1 MAGVFQSDVFQN
13 NVFQVDAGAPGHVFQ
28 CNVFLNNVF
37 QGVCGVTPSGGS
49 HLWGLR
55 DTPQRGR
62 RLRRVLAENRKRWDE
77 LLNRAEKT
85 QEAAL
90 DKAQDLTG
98 EAKESLT
105 DAARAAQ
112 AAIDA
117 AREAEAGQ
125 AALRSVVAA
134 LRRAA
139 AAKTRQDAIV
149 RAIEAERQ
157 AKELM
162 ARCLEMMAEIDD
174 EEALM
179 LLT

>member
-1 MAGVFQSDVFQN
+1 MALHILFRLGN
-13 NVFQVDAGAPGHVFQ
+13 GDAQAQ
-28 CNVFLNNVF
+28 
-37 QGVCGVTPSGGS
+37 TGGS

-62 RLRRVLAENRKRWDE
+62 RLRRVLEENRKRWND
-77 LLNRAEKT
+77 LLNKAEKT

-98 EAKESLT
+98 EAKESLA
-105 DAARAAQ
+105 DAAYAAQ

-125 AALRSVVAA
+125 AALQSVVAA
-134 LRRAA
+134 LHRAA
-139 AAKTRQDAIV
+139 AAKSLQDTIV
-149 RAIEAERQ
+149 RAVEAEQQ

-162 ARCLEMMAEIDD
+162 ARCLEMIAEIDD

-179 LLT
+179 LLS